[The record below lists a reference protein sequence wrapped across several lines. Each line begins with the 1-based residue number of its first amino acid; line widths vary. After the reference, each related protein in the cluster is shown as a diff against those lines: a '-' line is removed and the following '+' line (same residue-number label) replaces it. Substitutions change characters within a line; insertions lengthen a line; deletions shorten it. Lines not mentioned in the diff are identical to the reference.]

1 MDRDDDEEKRIIAE
15 TLAKEAEEAK
25 KADKIGYMARSLV
38 QATLPHKATPGSE
51 FVRRNG
57 LLTLTILTPSTIG
70 LPYGS
75 IPRLLLSWI
84 TTEAFFTKSPVLQ
97 LGSTL
102 SSFMAQLGLL
112 RTGGKRGDITRFRD
126 QTRRLFSSSIFCHYA
141 DAQQDAGAGL
151 TIASQ
156 YHLWWDPKQP
166 NQLPLWQS
174 TVTLGIEF
182 FKEII
187 KNPVPVDML
196 ALKQLKRSPMALD
209 IYFWLTH
216 RMFYLRQD
224 TLVPWPFLQMQFGA
238 DYALE
243 GQGPR
248 DFKRKFLAR
257 LKQVL
262 LLYDT
267 AKVVPSENGLLLK
280 PSPPHI
286 AKQPYKDLPGG
297 RRAIPP
303 QEPVFPAPLKALW
316 TGEITLRTVT
326 FEKAREIAPGLDIY
340 YLEGEW
346 KAWIEKTGR
355 MPKDPD
361 KAFLG
366 FIRLKARQHGGL

>member
-1 MDRDDDEEKRIIAE
+1 MERDDEEKIITEA
-15 TLAKEAEEAK
+15 LAKEAAEAK

-57 LLTLTILTPSTIG
+57 LLTLTILTPSAIG

-102 SSFMAQLGLL
+102 SSFMAELGLL
-112 RTGGKRGDITRFRD
+112 RTGGERGDITRFRT
-126 QTRRLFSSSIFCHYA
+126 QTKRLFSSSIFCHYA
-141 DAQQDAGAGL
+141 DGQHDAGAGL

-156 YHLWWDPKQP
+156 YHLWWDPGQP
-166 NQLPLWQS
+166 NQMPLWQS
-174 TVTLGIEF
+174 TVTLGTEF

-196 ALKQLKRSPMALD
+196 ALRQLKRSPMALD

-216 RMFYLRQD
+216 RMFYLQKD
-224 TLVPWPFLQMQFGA
+224 ALVPWPLLQMQFGA
-238 DYALE
+238 DYALD

-262 LLYDT
+262 TLYET
-267 AKVVPSENGLLLK
+267 ARAYPTHNGLLLK
-280 PSPPHI
+280 PSPPHV
-286 AKQPYKDLPGG
+286 AKQPYKDLPGV
-297 RRAIPP
+297 RRPIPP
-303 QEPVFPAPLKALW
+303 PETVFPPALTTLW
-316 TGEITLRTVT
+316 TGDIPLRTST
-326 FEKAREIAPGLDIY
+326 YEEAREIAPRLDIY

-346 KAWIEKTGR
+346 KAWISKTGK
-355 MPKDPD
+355 MPKNPD

-366 FIRLKARQHGGL
+366 FIRLKAKQHVY